1 MDFLNKAIAQI
12 TDLFRSMTPGAR
24 ITAGLLLAVLV
35 VSLGYLVNHQ
45 ASSADDFLFGG
56 DPIPSSQLI
65 AIRGAFGK
73 AKLSDFDID
82 ANGAIRVP
90 RAQKAL
96 YLAALAD
103 ANALPRGFG
112 DYMISAI
119 KDVGPF
125 GSQKQQKEMFQVA
138 QEREL
143 AAVIAKMNGIESAEV
158 MYNIEPESGLST
170 QRSVKTASVSVK
182 PQGNDPLNDERA
194 QSIRQFVAAAI
205 GCKPTDISVLDLNT
219 NSTFPGGGNGVTGGG
234 LDDAYATAK
243 RRYERDYQTTIRDAL
258 SFIPGAKVNVNVE
271 LNTELEVETRED
283 RVDPKTIPVEVEEN
297 THTSSTQPGSVG
309 GSPGLARQG
318 GVLSN
323 TGAVLGASSGPKTE
337 EDTQKTRTKNT
348 ATQTQSV
355 TRKAGL
361 TPSRVTVTVG
371 VPSSYYEKVWRMEN
385 PTPAGAEPKAPSNSD
400 IDKIESAEKLKIQGH
415 VAQLLPKPDAKVQET
430 TPLVT
435 VTTFQQLPSTP
446 ITPPSTA
453 DKALFWLSQYWS
465 TLGMIGLGLVS
476 LLILRSVVK
485 AMPAAELPRREA
497 VPIATV
503 PAGETEA
510 PPEVE
515 QQEAAARLKRRA
527 KSGPTLRDE
536 LVEIVR
542 EDPDAAAN
550 ILRNWIGSAT

>member
-35 VSLGYLVNHQ
+35 VSLGYLFNHQ
-45 ASSADDFLFGG
+45 TSSPDDFLFGG
-56 DPIPSSQLI
+56 NPIPSTQLV
-65 AIRGAFGK
+65 AIQGAFGK
-73 AKLSDFDID
+73 AKLNDFEID
-82 ANGAIRVP
+82 AGGVIRVP
-90 RAQKAL
+90 RTQKAL
-96 YLAALAD
+96 YLAALVD

-112 DYMISAI
+112 DYMIGAI

-125 GSQKQQKEMFQVA
+125 GSQKQQKEIFQVA
-138 QEREL
+138 HQKEL
-143 AAVIAKMNGIESAEV
+143 AAVIAGMSGIESAEV
-158 MYNIEPESGLST
+158 MYNIEPESGLSV
-170 QRSVKTASVSVK
+170 QRAVKTASVSVK
-182 PQGNDPLNDERA
+182 PQGNDPLEDERA
-194 QSIRQFVAAAI
+194 QSIRQFIAGAL

-219 NSTFPGGGNGVTGGG
+219 NSTFPGGSSAAGSG

-258 SFIPGAKVNVNVE
+258 SFIPGAKINVNVE
-271 LNTELEVETRED
+271 LNTELDVETRED

-361 TPSRVTVTVG
+361 TPNRVTVTVG

-385 PTPAGAEPKAPSNSD
+385 PTPAGTEPKAPSNSD
-400 IDKIESAEKLKIQGH
+400 IDKIESAVMKKIQGH

-435 VTTFQQLPSTP
+435 VTTFQQLPSAP
-446 ITPPSTA
+446 ITPPSAA
-453 DKALFWLSQYWS
+453 DKALSWLSQYWS

-476 LLILRSVVK
+476 LLVLRSVVK
-485 AMPAAELPRREA
+485 AMPAAALPRSEA
-497 VPIATV
+497 APVAAA
-503 PAGETEA
+503 PAGEAEA
-510 PPEVE
+510 PPEIE